1 MGPRRENSS
10 QRNAKERQ
18 ILATWILIYI
28 FFLGGG
34 GDFSLEDN
42 VSDQSQQLLTF

>member
-10 QRNAKERQ
+10 QRNAKEQQ
-18 ILATWILIYI
+18 ILATWILI
-28 FFLGGG
+28 FWGG